1 MIRSGVYGN
10 IGRVVLDYQGVR
22 PKRVSSMSP
31 SADTP
36 TLQPRPDDERPD
48 ARPFQFTLR
57 KLMIWVAVFSLICG
71 LVASGRIAVEKAREA
86 ARAANCQCHLK
97 QLGLALLNYHGTH
110 GCFPPAHLCDQN
122 GKPMH
127 SWRVL
132 ILPFVEQQA
141 LYGQYDLSE
150 PWNGANNSS
159 LAAASPWGIFQCPS
173 ATTGGTALTNYVA
186 VVGPETMW
194 PGSKCTRLSR
204 PYDSDVQTI
213 MLVEITNSDIHWMEP
228 RDLTFEQAMG
238 GIQPE
243 SGLGISSEHP
253 SGIVY
258 VTANGQVYVLQRDID
273 PEELRKLLTVD
284 PSDSKIVRVK

>member
-1 MIRSGVYGN
+1 
-10 IGRVVLDYQGVR
+10 
-22 PKRVSSMSP
+22 MSP

-36 TLQPRPDDERPD
+36 TSQPRPDDERPD
-48 ARPFQFTLR
+48 ARPFQFSLR

-71 LVASGRIAVEKAREA
+71 LVASLGKAIKSAREA

-97 QLGLALLNYHGTH
+97 QLGLALLNYHYAN

-132 ILPFVEQQA
+132 ILPFMESQT
-141 LYGQYDLSE
+141 LYDQYDFSE
-150 PWNGANNSS
+150 PWNGPNNSR
-159 LAAASPWGIFQCPS
+159 LARASPFRPRWLQCPS
-173 ATTGGTALTNYVA
+173 GGLEGTPLVNYVA

-194 PGSKCTRLSR
+194 PGSKCTRLAD
-204 PYDSDVQTI
+204 PADPDVRTI
-213 MLVEITNSDIHWMEP
+213 MLVEIANSDIHWMEP
-228 RDLTFEQAMG
+228 RDLTFEQAMA

-253 SGIVY
+253 RGIQY
-258 VTANGQVYVLQRDID
+258 VTASGGVYALKRNID
-273 PEELRKLLTVD
+273 PNELRKLLTVD
-284 PSDSKIVRVK
+284 PSDSKIVKVK

>member
-1 MIRSGVYGN
+1 
-10 IGRVVLDYQGVR
+10 
-22 PKRVSSMSP
+22 MSP
-31 SADTP
+31 RADTP
-36 TLQPRPDDERPD
+36 TSQPRPDDERPD
-48 ARPFQFTLR
+48 ARPFQFSLQR
-57 KLMIWVAVFSLICG
+57 LMVWVAVFSLICG

-86 ARAANCQCHLK
+86 ARAARCQGKLK
-97 QLGLALLNYHGTH
+97 QLGYALAIYHDTY

-132 ILPFVEQQA
+132 ILPFVEEQA
-141 LYGQYDLSE
+141 FYDQYDFSE
-150 PWNGANNSS
+150 PWNGPNNSR
-159 LAAASPWGIFQCPS
+159 LATASRFRPGLFQCPS
-173 ATTGGTALTNYVA
+173 GGLEGTPLVNYVA

-194 PGSKCTRLSR
+194 PGSECTRLAG
-204 PYDSDVQTI
+204 PYNPDVQTI

-228 RDLTFEQAMG
+228 RDLTFEQAMA
-238 GIQPE
+238 GIQPK

-258 VTANGQVYVLQRDID
+258 VTANDELHVLQLDIEPD
-273 PEELRKLLTVD
+273 ELRKLLTVD